1 MLGRVAP
8 GVAPLRVRPS
18 WPEGAGG
25 GAESRKSPIPAW
37 KGDLGCRCCCASLG
51 DKVVTSLP
59 CFLVGIEREAREGG
73 GKGAWTEIGE
83 IAS

>member
-1 MLGRVAP
+1 M
-8 GVAPLRVRPS
+8 APLRVRPS

-37 KGDLGCRCCCASLG
+37 KGGLGRRCCCASVG

-59 CFLVGIEREAREGG
+59 CFLGGYHEGRKLG
-73 GKGAWTEIGE
+73 KGEGKGAWAEIGE